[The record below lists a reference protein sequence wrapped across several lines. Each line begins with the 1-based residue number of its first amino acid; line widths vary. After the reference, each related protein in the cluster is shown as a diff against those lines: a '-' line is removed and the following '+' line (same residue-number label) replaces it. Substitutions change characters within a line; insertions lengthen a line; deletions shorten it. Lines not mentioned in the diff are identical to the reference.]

1 MHFNHV
7 RNSMNKY
14 NKKHERSAF
23 AAAAACCLDIKTS
36 DSARVNDETI
46 RRFFFALNVYR
57 KLSLINQRLWGGE
70 RKVLRIPNKKHQ
82 QGIVSDAFCFVKMPS
97 LRPLSAR
104 FHLRWKLCIR
114 NRFSQLRFSFQSH
127 PNDFIQYLVIFQKY
141 AFVPYFTSF

>member
-70 RKVLRIPNKKHQ
+70 KSFANSKQ
-82 QGIVSDAFCFVKMPS
+82 ETST
-97 LRPLSAR
+97 
-104 FHLRWKLCIR
+104 R
-114 NRFSQLRFSFQSH
+114 NRIRCVLFR
-127 PNDFIQYLVIFQKY
+127 
-141 AFVPYFTSF
+141 